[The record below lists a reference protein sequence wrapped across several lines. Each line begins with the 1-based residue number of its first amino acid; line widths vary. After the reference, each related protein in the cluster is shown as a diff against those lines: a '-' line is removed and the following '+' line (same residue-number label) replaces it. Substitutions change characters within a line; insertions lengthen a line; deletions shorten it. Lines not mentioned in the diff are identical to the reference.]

1 MANYL
6 QLLPT
11 DLLSKTLEYVPKIM
25 YLVETDDWDYG
36 DRVYIF
42 HGLFDKLEDAIIC
55 YLKFF
60 GKGEYVNHW
69 DDENKTWNLGICKV
83 IFKTYI
89 REVEVGKIDLGD
101 GWKYQLTQRG
111 ILKYKNSDYLPP
123 PRDIPDPLP
132 EKLYL
137 KDAGELEAIYFDLE
151 LRLLKFLN
159 YPISH

>member
-1 MANYL
+1 M
-6 QLLPT
+6 
-11 DLLSKTLEYVPKIM
+11 KI
-25 YLVETDDWDYG
+25 
-36 DRVYIF
+36 
-42 HGLFDKLEDAIIC
+42 K
-55 YLKFF
+55 
-60 GKGEYVNHW
+60 
-69 DDENKTWNLGICKV
+69 NKTWKLGICKV

-151 LRLLKFLN
+151 FKAPEIPQLSNFPLDKVTFR
-159 YPISH
+159 